1 MIDFDTVYSCSEL
14 GLSGR
19 ALHHDYKVYMM
30 VPKVGTEITTEKPT
44 AADITSSTKW
54 DIAWFTKDVNGDA
67 NLMEPI
73 YAWKNSA
80 GAVPSWIEQPFD
92 WVIVTII
99 KKFGSPHGGDSKE
112 IRLSPNGTLVF
123 KELDVEKLDVEKYGW
138 APQNWL
144 ADDPKGTVVKLD
156 TLE

>member
-14 GLSGR
+14 GISGR

-30 VPKVGTEITTEKPT
+30 VPKDGTEITTEKPT
-44 AADITSSTKW
+44 ADDITGSAKW

-67 NLMEPI
+67 YLMEPI
-73 YAWKNSA
+73 YAWKDYA
-80 GAVPSWIEQPFD
+80 GAVPSWQEQPFN